1 MTDLLSREA
10 VRLGLRAADR
20 FDAVRQTGQALVDI
34 GAVEAQ
40 YVDAMLERE
49 RQISTSLGE
58 GFAIPHGTDESR
70 KYINETRLTFL
81 QFPDGVDW
89 DDDRVVVCVGIAAV
103 GEEHVGVL
111 ARLSRILV
119 VPEQAA
125 ALRSASVVDD
135 VLDVLGAIPEVP
147 EGSAASEASV
157 VRTPGAEEASA

>member
-125 ALRSASVVDD
+125 ALRCASAVDD
-135 VLDVLGAIPEVP
+135 VLDVLGAIPGAP
-147 EGSAASEASV
+147 GGSAVSEANV
-157 VRTPGAEEASA
+157 VRTPRAKEASA

>member
-20 FDAVRQTGQALVDI
+20 FDAVRQTGRALVEI
-34 GAVEAQ
+34 GAVEPP

-58 GFAIPHGTDESR
+58 GFAIPHGTDDSR
-70 KYINETRLTFL
+70 RWIRETRLTFL

-89 DDDRVVVCVGIAAV
+89 EDDRVIVCVGIAAV

-125 ALRSASVVDD
+125 VLRSASTVDE
-135 VLDVLGAIPEVP
+135 VLTVLGAIPE
-147 EGSAASEASV
+147 
-157 VRTPGAEEASA
+157 EASA